1 MKIND
6 TDFEER
12 VDDMIKKLDEMN
24 EEFINFNRRMRK
36 FELNTMFMEVG
47 VWLMIFMICIL
58 VIVAL

>member
-12 VDDMIKKLDEMN
+12 VDDMIKKLDEMS
-24 EEFINFNRRMRK
+24 EEFNNFNGRMRK